1 MMRMHGYPAP
11 YTDGHGLA
19 EARRAVWR
27 VLAAAAG
34 VRWPVGGSR
43 LQAAMKGW
51 RWSRYDPHE
60 PYAEADL
67 WSLFLTLEDPRRGL
81 AWATYAWVTD

>member
-1 MMRMHGYPAP
+1 MV
-11 YTDGHGLA
+11 

-27 VLAAAAG
+27 LLTASAG
-34 VRWPVGGSR
+34 LRWPAGGSR

-51 RWSRYDPHE
+51 RWSRYDPKE
-60 PYAEADL
+60 PDAGGDF
-67 WSLFLTLEDPRRGL
+67 WSLFLVLEDPRRGL